1 MSLPGKK
8 IVTNSENKRTG
19 EKSVPT
25 RTTNLLLEWV
35 IHDHCILPPVI
46 FEKSLGLF
54 PVNHYW
60 RLLEN

>member
-1 MSLPGKK
+1 MSLPEEK
-8 IVTNSENKRTG
+8 IVTNSENKRIE

-35 IHDHCILPPVI
+35 IYDHRILPPLI
-46 FEKSLGLF
+46 FQESLGLF
-54 PVNHYW
+54 PVNHYY